1 MIQNRTIGYGRR
13 MEETPIC
20 ASVERDLNLDVEDLI
35 AGVVPETTPP
45 SAPSPRT
52 QES

>member
-1 MIQNRTIGYGRR
+1 

-20 ASVERDLNLDVEDLI
+20 ASVERDLDIDVEELI

-45 SAPSPRT
+45 APRPQDS
-52 QES
+52 